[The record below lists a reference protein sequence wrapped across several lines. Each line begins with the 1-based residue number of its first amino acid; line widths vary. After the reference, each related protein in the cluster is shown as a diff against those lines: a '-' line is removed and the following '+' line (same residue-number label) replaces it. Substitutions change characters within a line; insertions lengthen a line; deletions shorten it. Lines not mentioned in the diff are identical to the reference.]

1 MPTDECKVEVC
12 KKTFL
17 GILDIGEKT
26 VTYTLNKKRNPF
38 TSTDNRGKH
47 VPKNKISDKDKD
59 PIREHIRSFPKT
71 ESHYCRKS
79 TQREYL
85 DSSLSIRKMYNLY
98 IEKCKEDHKDA
109 QKFWFYDKI
118 FATEFNLGFHKP
130 KKDVCSFCAA
140 YGKMSE
146 KEKQENRN

>member
-1 MPTDECKVEVC
+1 MQLWLKSVERQKNPEEESRRKHTIHYYLPIDKCKIEVC

-26 VTYTLNKKRNPF
+26 VTYTLNKKKNHF
-38 TSTDNRGKH
+38 ISTDNRGKH

-85 DSSLSIRKMYNLY
+85 DSSLSIRKIYNLY

-109 QKFWFYDKI
+109 QKFWLYDKI
-118 FATEFNLGFHKP
+118 FHRMNDHL
-130 KKDVCSFCAA
+130 
-140 YGKMSE
+140 
-146 KEKQENRN
+146 